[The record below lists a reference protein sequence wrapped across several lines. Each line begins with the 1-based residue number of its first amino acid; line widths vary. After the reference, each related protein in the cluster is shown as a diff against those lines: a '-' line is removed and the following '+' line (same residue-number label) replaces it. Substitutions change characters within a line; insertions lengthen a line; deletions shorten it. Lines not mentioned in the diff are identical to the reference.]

1 MVASLAGQMNARPQR
16 GEGGESGN
24 RSSEEVLRSKGKSL
38 DQAEGVAAGRGEP
51 GTGHGIGTGGWA
63 PANSS
68 LPASGEWQG
77 NRRLEMP
84 VFNGENPDG
93 WLFRAERYFNINRL
107 TEVEKMATVGVS
119 LDGDARSW
127 LQWTEV

>member
-1 MVASLAGQMNARPQR
+1 MERSLEHLAQNLVRSIQSSNETQKMVAFLAGQMNVKPQR

-24 RSSEEVLRSKGKSL
+24 RSSEEVSRSKGKSL

-51 GTGHGIGTGGWA
+51 GTGHGIETGGWA

-77 NRRLEMP
+77 N
-84 VFNGENPDG
+84 
-93 WLFRAERYFNINRL
+93 
-107 TEVEKMATVGVS
+107 
-119 LDGDARSW
+119 
-127 LQWTEV
+127 